1 MAWLRS
7 VVTDLPRV
15 VFMHRNCE
23 LMTLRI
29 GPGLSLARL
38 CLCLRAQGVFL
49 PTRLRV
55 HGRGDRRTR
64 PDLARVRSL
73 GCTRVR

>member
-15 VFMHRNCE
+15 VPMHRDCK

-29 GPGLSLARL
+29 GPGRSLMRS
-38 CLCLRAQGVFL
+38 CLCLHTRGVFL
-49 PTRLRV
+49 PSHWRA
-55 HGRGDRRTR
+55 HGRGDRRTH
-64 PDLARVRSL
+64 PDLARVCSL
-73 GCTRVR
+73 ACTRVR

>member
-7 VVTDLPRV
+7 VVTGLPRV

-49 PTRLRV
+49 PTHLRV

-73 GCTRVR
+73 AYTRVR

>member
-23 LMTLRI
+23 LMTLLI
-29 GPGLSLARL
+29 GPGRSLARL
-38 CLCLRAQGVFL
+38 CLCLRARGVFL
-49 PTRLRV
+49 PTHLRV